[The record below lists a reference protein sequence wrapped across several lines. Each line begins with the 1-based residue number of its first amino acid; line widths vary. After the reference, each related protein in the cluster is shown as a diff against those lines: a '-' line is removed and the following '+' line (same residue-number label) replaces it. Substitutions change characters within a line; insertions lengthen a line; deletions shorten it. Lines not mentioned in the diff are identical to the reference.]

1 MKDCPADER
10 GIHLPT
16 NRRHD
21 MVIVGLVLLVIGLV
35 TAMQALVIAGVVLL
49 VAGFIFN
56 FAPGPW
62 VGAGTGRR
70 HYW

>member
-1 MKDCPADER
+1 
-10 GIHLPT
+10 
-16 NRRHD
+16 